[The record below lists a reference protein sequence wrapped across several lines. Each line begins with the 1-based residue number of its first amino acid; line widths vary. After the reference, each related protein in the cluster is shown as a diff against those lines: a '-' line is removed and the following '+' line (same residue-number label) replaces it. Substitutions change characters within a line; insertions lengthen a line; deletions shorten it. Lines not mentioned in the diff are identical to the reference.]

1 MIVTSTS
8 ENQSQH
14 NNVVW
19 AFRRV
24 GLCLLKLGGGKS
36 SPFVFQLAGNILG
49 NLTILH
55 FPKCCCSAVSKT
67 FAKIVTCIGISV
79 ISNRRF
85 NCKRQ
90 KFANPQNKIAVFM
103 LHSFRHKKCRYFDI
117 CTNFQSSRNEIER
130 KLHPDGSPSAVG

>member
-36 SPFVFQLAGNILG
+36 SPLVFQLAGNIWG
-49 NLTILH
+49 NLTMLH
-55 FPKCCCSAVSKT
+55 FPKCCCSAAFKNICKNSYLHRN
-67 FAKIVTCIGISV
+67 FSH
-79 ISNRRF
+79 SNRRF

-103 LHSFRHKKCRYFDI
+103 LHSFRHRKCRYFDI
-117 CTNFQSSRNEIER
+117 CTINKYKDSMET
-130 KLHPDGSPSAVG
+130 